1 MKEKKRNHQSLNMN
15 QSDNFL
21 SLFNGNV
28 LNLITD
34 PIKNLKLICFNEQK
48 TSISETEINDK
59 KINFN

>member
-1 MKEKKRNHQSLNMN
+1 MKGKKRNHQSLNMN

-34 PIKNLKLICFNEQK
+34 PIKNLKLICFNE
-48 TSISETEINDK
+48 
-59 KINFN
+59 